1 MTGLFI
7 AKQYDKDQI
16 AITIIIGIEIKWL
29 IINKENVIVNKSE
42 YNRLYP
48 R

>member
-1 MTGLFI
+1 MES
-7 AKQYDKDQI
+7 AR
-16 AITIIIGIEIKWL
+16 EIKWL

-48 R
+48 RRFMMKGPSKERTVKDRII